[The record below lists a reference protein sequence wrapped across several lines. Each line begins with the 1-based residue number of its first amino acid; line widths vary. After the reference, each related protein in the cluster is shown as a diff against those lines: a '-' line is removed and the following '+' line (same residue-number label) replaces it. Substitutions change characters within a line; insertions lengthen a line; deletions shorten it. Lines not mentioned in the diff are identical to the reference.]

1 MKYTHLSLVAMLV
14 SGLTSSAFAA
24 DTLADAFKNG
34 KVKGELRAWYF
45 DKDSDKLDTQ
55 NVVINGIT
63 YKLPKSVSDDAAKT
77 GNILNTV
84 AILNY
89 VTDTFYGFNLGATV
103 QASAA
108 PFVDAEGKTAYAS
121 DMYGSGA
128 VLSEA
133 YLGYTLG
140 KTNTK
145 IGRQYI
151 ATPLVNG
158 SGSRIVRESFEGATI
173 VNTDIPATTL
183 IAGYVDKFQA
193 RTSYLTKGD
202 LGGDA
207 PSFGKHAIFN
217 GVSASDTYQF
227 DDAYTI
233 AVINKSVPNLTFTAQ
248 YATVGDVVA
257 ANTENVNLYY
267 TDADYVLPMNGFKLG
282 FYLNYRGSKTD
293 LRSGAV
299 NNLDTIYYDGSQ
311 TAARI
316 SISELAG
323 FGLAVTAATNSKND
337 AVIAGMGNGA
347 ASSTATLVKA
357 SSPSLRAN
365 TDSYRIDLTYD
376 FSKLGV
382 TGLKSILQYAEAN
395 QDRVKQATTS
405 ADYTS
410 YAGGIMYDVPALKGL
425 SLELIYEKQEVQTT
439 RYSNNTQ
446 YDWDLNELRFKAN
459 YKF

>member
-1 MKYTHLSLVAMLV
+1 MKWIKLSVATMMIA
-14 SGLTSSAFAA
+14 STASSSFAA
-24 DTLADAFKNG
+24 DTLAGAFQSG
-34 KVKGELRAWYF
+34 KVSGELRVWYF
-45 DKDSDKLDTQ
+45 DKNTEKLNSTTAPTSVIKDT
-55 NVVINGIT
+55 
-63 YKLPKSVSDDAAKT
+63 AKT
-77 GNILNTV
+77 GDILNTV
-84 AILNY
+84 AVLNY
-89 VTDTFYGFNLGATV
+89 VTDTFYGFNLGATF

-140 KTNTK
+140 KTNAK

-151 ATPLVNG
+151 SMPLING
-158 SGSRIVRESFEGATI
+158 SGSRIIKESFEGATL
-173 VNTDIPATTL
+173 VNTDLPATTL
-183 IAGYVDKFQA
+183 LAGFVEKFQA

-207 PSFGKHAIFN
+207 PSFEKRAIFN
-217 GVSASDTYQF
+217 GVSASDTYKF
-227 DDAYTI
+227 DDAYTV

-248 YATVGDVVA
+248 YATVSDVVA
-257 ANTENVNLYY
+257 TNTEDVSLYY
-267 TDADYVLPMNGFKLG
+267 TDADYIVPMNGFKLG
-282 FYLNYRGSKTD
+282 FYLNHRGSKTD
-293 LRSGAV
+293 LRNGATSSV
-299 NNLDTIYYDGSQ
+299 DAIYYDGSQ
-311 TAARI
+311 TAGRI
-316 SISELAG
+316 SMSELAG
-323 FGLAVTAATNSKND
+323 FGLAFTVATNSKDD

-365 TDSYRIDLTYD
+365 TDSYRVDMTYD

-382 TGLKSILQYAEAN
+382 TGLKGILQYAEAN
-395 QDRVKQATTS
+395 QNRVKQATTS

-410 YAGGIMYDVPALKGL
+410 YAAGVTYVVPVVKGL
-425 SLELIYEKQEVQTT
+425 SLELLYEKQEIETT
-439 RYSNNTQ
+439 RYSNNTTFTA
-446 YDWDLNELRFKAN
+446 DLDELRFKAN

>member
-1 MKYTHLSLVAMLV
+1 MKLVKISLAAVLVA
-14 SGLTSSAFAA
+14 GLSTSSFAA

-34 KVKGELRAWYF
+34 KVSGELRAWYF
-45 DKDSDKLDTQ
+45 DKDTEKLDSSSSPTK
-55 NVVINGIT
+55 VM
-63 YKLPKSVSDDAAKT
+63 KDADKT
-77 GNILNTV
+77 GDILNTV
-84 AILNY
+84 AILSY
-89 VTDTFYGFNLGATV
+89 VTDTFYGFNLGATF

-133 YLGYTLG
+133 YLGYTIG
-140 KTNTK
+140 KTNAK

-151 ATPLVNG
+151 STPLVSG
-158 SGSRIVRESFEGATI
+158 SGSRIVKESFEGATI

-183 IAGYVDKFQA
+183 LAGFVDKFQT
-193 RTSYLTKGD
+193 RTSYQTKGD
-202 LGGDA
+202 VGGDA
-207 PSFGKHAIFN
+207 PSFEKRAIFN

-233 AVINKSVPNLTFTAQ
+233 AVINKSIPNLTLKGQF
-248 YATVGDVVA
+248 ATVSDVVA
-257 ANTENVNLYY
+257 SNTKDVNLYY
-267 TDADYVLPMNGFKLG
+267 ADADYILPMNGFKLG
-282 FYLNYRGSKTD
+282 FYVNHRGSKTD
-293 LRSGAV
+293 LRNDATNP
-299 NNLDTIYYDGSQ
+299 NNTLYYDGSQ
-311 TAARI
+311 TAGRI

-323 FGLAVTAATNSKND
+323 FGLAFTAATNSKDD

-365 TDSYRIDLTYD
+365 TDSYRVDFTYD
-376 FSKLGV
+376 FSKVGV
-382 TGLKSILQYAEAN
+382 TGLKGILQYAEAN

-410 YAGGIMYDVPALKGL
+410 YAAGISYDVPALKGL
-425 SLELIYEKQEVQTT
+425 SLELQYEQQEIETI
-439 RYSNNTQ
+439 RYSNNTKFTA
-446 YDWDLNELRFKAN
+446 DLDELRFKAN